1 MSSNQT
7 FLFEEN
13 NLFIEQSAK
22 PDGLQEI
29 SLDQLTPFQRA
40 LLVTDGTVTQLIEA
54 YILTPL
60 EVIQLSQQKQVL
72 STKNLWL
79 ATHQGSTVV
88 ARKVIIQGMEPKS
101 PVFYTYAESLIV
113 HNRLPKVIQKGLE
126 VGSEG
131 LGKLLRRSGLET
143 RRDLLW
149 YGLEYTSNLPDI
161 LKHMAGKPFLSRTY
175 RVIAKGEPIML
186 INERFPLTLALVH

>member
-1 MSSNQT
+1 MPLNQT
-7 FLFEEN
+7 FLFEKN

-60 EVIQLSQQKQVL
+60 EVIQLSQQTQVL
-72 STKNLWL
+72 PANHQWL

-186 INERFPLTLALVH
+186 INERFPLTLAVVH

>member
-1 MSSNQT
+1 MSLNQT

-13 NLFIEQSAK
+13 DIFIAQSAK

-54 YILTPL
+54 YILAPL

-72 STKNLWL
+72 SAKNLWL
-79 ATHQGSTVV
+79 SAHQGITVV
-88 ARKVIIQGMEPKS
+88 ARKVIIQDKGVKS
-101 PVFYTYAESLIV
+101 PTFYTYAESLIV
-113 HNRLPKVIQKGLE
+113 PNRLPKVIQKGLE
-126 VGSEG
+126 VGEEG

-149 YGLEYTSNLPDI
+149 YGLEYTSNLLDT
-161 LKHMAGKPFLSRTY
+161 LKHMEGKPFLSRTY
-175 RVIAKGEPIML
+175 RVISQEEPIML
-186 INERFPLTLALVH
+186 INERFPLTI

>member
-1 MSSNQT
+1 MSLNQT
-7 FLFEEN
+7 FLFEKN
-13 NLFIEQSAK
+13 DLFIAQSAK

-54 YILTPL
+54 YILAPL

-72 STKNLWL
+72 STNHLWL
-79 ATHQGSTVV
+79 DTHQGNTVV
-88 ARKVIIQGMEPKS
+88 ARKVIIQGKRPES

-113 HNRLPKVIQKGLE
+113 HNRLPKIIQKGLE
-126 VGSEG
+126 VGEEG
-131 LGKLLRRSGLET
+131 LGQLLRRSGLET

-149 YGLEYTSNLPDI
+149 YGLEYTSSLPDTI
-161 LKHMAGKPFLSRTY
+161 KHMEGKPFLSRTY
-175 RVIAKGEPIML
+175 RVIAQGKPIML
-186 INERFPLTLALVH
+186 INERFPLTESS